1 MLQVEARTG
10 YGGGYNERGVVEYR
24 RREPSSD
31 DEYDEFGRK
40 KRKRKGDTQDK
51 VIFNILYFLFQFKTK
66 QNINIPRFFMYILCT
81 MAEWNLKLRRV
92 ELMYLLYEVF
102 LEAHNY

>member
-1 MLQVEARTG
+1 MEARTG

-40 KRKRKGDTQDK
+40 KRKRKADSEERERLEK
-51 VIFNILYFLFQFKTK
+51 VCTNTTFCRNAMIMLELVEITSLLIKLYF
-66 QNINIPRFFMYILCT
+66 N
-81 MAEWNLKLRRV
+81 
-92 ELMYLLYEVF
+92 
-102 LEAHNY
+102 H

>member
-1 MLQVEARTG
+1 MQLVCLKFKVEARTG

-40 KRKRKGDTQDK
+40 KRKRKSDTQDK
-51 VIFNILYFLFQFKTK
+51 V
-66 QNINIPRFFMYILCT
+66 C
-81 MAEWNLKLRRV
+81 
-92 ELMYLLYEVF
+92 LLVLVTF
-102 LEAHNY
+102 